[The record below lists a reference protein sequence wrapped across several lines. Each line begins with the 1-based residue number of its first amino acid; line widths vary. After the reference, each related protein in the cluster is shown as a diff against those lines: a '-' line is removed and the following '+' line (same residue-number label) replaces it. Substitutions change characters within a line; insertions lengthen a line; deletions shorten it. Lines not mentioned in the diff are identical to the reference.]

1 MLAAHRS
8 KDYWKW
14 RMLGVFHLF
23 LFFFW
28 GISHI
33 RAFLQV
39 DDFFFF
45 FFLYMYSVGVGLG
58 CISYSWP
65 LIFLQV
71 SIGVICC
78 IYLDFWSCPMSLN
91 ITYMAT

>member
-45 FFLYMYSVGVGLG
+45 FFFVHVQCWRGIGMHF
-58 CISYSWP
+58 
-65 LIFLQV
+65 IFLA
-71 SIGVICC
+71 S
-78 IYLDFWSCPMSLN
+78 YLF
-91 ITYMAT
+91 TG